1 MYSINGEIFRKLN
14 ENFFNL
20 MAKFLN
26 LNNLQIERKQ
36 RKYNKYQLPSIYLT
50 NKEFYDRFRFSE
62 N

>member
-1 MYSINGEIFRKLN
+1 
-14 ENFFNL
+14 

-50 NKEFYDRFRFSE
+50 NKELYDRFRFSE